1 MSPITYEGYIRR
13 SSLDIKTVSVRR
25 TLYLTLVRSQL
36 CYGSQV
42 WAPQSVKLIKRT
54 ERIQRRSTKY
64 ILDLPF
70 FCDTSYNQRLAKLD
84 LIPLCYWHEFLDMMF
99 FFKCINGIIIINNDI
114 MPKTQN
120 RERTTRSADPEC
132 LLFILT
138 RSARVWNVLPKDL
151 TNINTTFNQ
160 FKNGLYNYY
169 KLALTNIYNAD
180 DPRTWKSVCLTCNNS
195 RNLSCSNSCCF

>member
-1 MSPITYEGYIRR
+1 MLGSSKYERDLGVWTSSNLTSSQHAECQCAQASKILGCIRR

-70 FCDTSYNQRLAKLD
+70 FCDTSYNQRIAKLD

-99 FFKCINGIIIINNDI
+99 FFKCINGIIITNNDV

-132 LLFILT
+132 LLFITSKCKTLT
-138 RSARVWNVLPKDL
+138 FQKSFLQ
-151 TNINTTFNQ
+151 NQ
-160 FKNGLYNYY
+160 PECGMYY
-169 KLALTNIYNAD
+169 L
-180 DPRTWKSVCLTCNNS
+180 RT
-195 RNLSCSNSCCF
+195 